1 MTSTTDHGVMQL
13 DMVYFPMF
21 YKDQYLRENIE
32 GMTWYSPKLEKHIYG
47 WTDESIDSH
56 FMELKDDYQKLA
68 YPILAWTSV
77 GICGFSYDHFAGPLA
92 WEMNYLGASDL
103 FHNNESMIYKM
114 AMPYFQKHPKA
125 REKRVRK
132 YREQRVPLSRL
143 RKPLSLNL
151 PIVWSCWYHYDDY
164 SGEADAEFW
173 PVGILNTVMLDT
185 ILIGGG
191 HE

>member
-1 MTSTTDHGVMQL
+1 MQL

-21 YKDQYLRENIE
+21 YKDQGLRENIE
-32 GMTWYSPKLEKHIYG
+32 GMTWYSPMLEKHIYG
-47 WTDESIDSH
+47 WTDESIDKH
-56 FMELKDDYQKLA
+56 FMELADDHQKLA

-77 GICGFSYDHFAGPLA
+77 GICGFGYDQFAGPLA
-92 WEMNYLGASDL
+92 WEMNYLGSSDL
-103 FHNNESMIYKM
+103 FHDKEEIIYKI
-114 AMPYFQKHPKA
+114 AMPHFRKHPKA
-125 REKRVRK
+125 KEKRVRK

-143 RKPLSLNL
+143 REPLSLNL
-151 PIVWSCWYHYDDY
+151 PIVWSCWYDYDEY

-173 PVGILNTVMLDT
+173 PIGELNTVRLDT